1 MKLPRN
7 LSGAQLIKALENL
20 GYQATRQTGS
30 HVRLTCFPRSNPL
43 PNPLNETTSHSTR
56 PPKTAAKSLVI
67 PQAGE
72 GANESLRE
80 FHVNEHH
87 LTIPLHDPLRIGTL
101 AAILA
106 DVAAHHGITR
116 DALLAKLFG

>member
-7 LSGAQLIKALENL
+7 LTGAQLIKALQQL

-30 HVRLTCFPRSNPL
+30 HVRLTCRPL
-43 PNPLNETTSHSTR
+43 PNPL
-56 PPKTAAKSLVI
+56 

-80 FHVNEHH
+80 FHVKEHH

-106 DVAAHHGITR
+106 DVAAHHGMTR
-116 DALLAKLFG
+116 EALVIELFGK